1 MNLILNVDSKQS
13 KINETAVKII
23 FTENYN
29 VVTAYIMRPVA
40 YSEPYQRF
48 KMECF
53 AKMVKAKK
61 LLTIFANTLLDAEIY
76 FFTYFWYC
84 KITDLDEKGF
94 SLFRQAWY
102 LISTSVTAH
111 Y

>member
-1 MNLILNVDSKQS
+1 MYNKEKRSFEKRESILLNLILNVDSKQS
-13 KINETAVKII
+13 KINETAAKII

-29 VVTAYIMRPVA
+29 VVIAYIMMPVA

-61 LLTIFANTLLDAEIY
+61 FLTIFTNTLLDAEIY
-76 FFTYFWYC
+76 FFTYF
-84 KITDLDEKGF
+84 
-94 SLFRQAWY
+94 
-102 LISTSVTAH
+102 
-111 Y
+111 